1 MRQGIRT
8 HLTYANVAATLALI
22 IAVSGGAAYAA
33 NTIDSSDIVDNQ
45 VYSADVRDDSLAGGG
60 LSATDLQAGSV
71 GTSEVQNNQIR
82 SADVRDDSL
91 AGGGLAATDLG
102 PDSAGLGE
110 IDPNAFNAGDI
121 SATAGNPFEIPGNAI
136 QSFEVSDNGL
146 TGADI
151 SENTLSV
158 AGLGCQAGLI
168 LGFARIK
175 GGPSMPSTYTS
186 SSTYI
191 DTKRN
196 CSGGTVEV
204 RRVGTGLYSIRF
216 PGLSAVLA
224 LGTSNL
230 GAPTVCEDNLVSV
243 GKFLDD
249 TPSSFSVASF
259 DDDGDPQDCW
269 VTVAVI

>member
-82 SADVRDDSL
+82 SAV
-91 AGGGLAATDLG
+91 
-102 PDSAGLGE
+102 
-110 IDPNAFNAGDI
+110 
-121 SATAGNPFEIPGNAI
+121 
-136 QSFEVSDNGL
+136 EVSDNGL